1 MAFTQVGVVN
11 LALFNIKQKAI
22 ASMSE
27 TSVAAETASA
37 VYEYILKEVME
48 RHNWKFAVR
57 TEELTK
63 DETYESTGE
72 WDYQYNKPTEECLRI
87 VKVRDENDI
96 EIAYEEEGDNILSDH
111 DNDIGDAIAEDDMSA
126 DNTSDWTDDGANISL
141 AFDTDHYEVTT
152 DAANKNAWLANKSVT
167 KNRSYVAS
175 ITLKDGTASSK
186 QVEFYY
192 YDGVAQYSDA
202 FTSSG
207 IDTTISAT
215 FKCANTTDSARF
227 GIRVVDSLS
236 SSNLELKDFTVYDGG
251 EVPLYM
257 KFVTYEDDPT
267 KWTAQ
272 FVTTFA
278 FRLAAALANKL
289 APDMQNDMLEKYELA
304 FLRAVAH
311 DGSKTYIENDKGNTD
326 LLDAG
331 RT

>member
-1 MAFTQVGVVN
+1 MSFTQLGVVN

-22 ASMSE
+22 TSMSE

-72 WDYQYNKPTEECLRI
+72 WDYRYNKPTEECLRI
-87 VKVRDENDI
+87 IKVRDENDI
-96 EIAYEEEGDNILSDH
+96 EIAYEEEGDYIYSDY
-111 DNDIGDAIAEDDMSA
+111 DNAIGDAIAEDDMSA
-126 DNTSDWTDDGANISL
+126 DNTSDWTDDGANITL

-152 DAANKNAWLANKSVT
+152 DAANKNAWLASKSVT
-167 KNRSYVAS
+167 KGRSYVPS
-175 ITLKDGTASSK
+175 ITLKDGTASGK
-186 QVEFYY
+186 IIEFYY
-192 YDGVAQYSDA
+192 YDGVAQYSA
-202 FTSSG
+202 EIISTG
-207 IDTTISAT
+207 IETVVSAT
-215 FKCANTTDSARF
+215 FKAANTTDSARF
-227 GIRVVDSLS
+227 GVRVVDSLAS
-236 SSNLELKDFTVYDGG
+236 GNLELKDFTVYDGG
-251 EVPLYM
+251 EDPLYM

-267 KWTAQ
+267 KWSAQ

-304 FLRAVAH
+304 FLQAVAH
-311 DGSKTYIENDKGNTD
+311 DGSKTYIKDDKGNDD
-326 LLDAG
+326 LMNAG